1 MNNIKY
7 YSEYNMDSSINS
19 IQSQYNSKD
28 NKSIH
33 KCYTWNCIVHY
44 LILLNW
50 IELKSLFIHKI
61 INRYVLICVLKRI
74 K

>member
-33 KCYTWNCIVHY
+33 KCYT
-44 LILLNW
+44 
-50 IELKSLFIHKI
+50 
-61 INRYVLICVLKRI
+61 
-74 K
+74 